1 MVPVRLISRD
11 LREGKSNFPGKTIFV
26 SDFAEPKRELSEDI
40 YIYNNTYVINANSD
54 PLVELNANRLNVWN
68 NLFIVDDGSRLG
80 RKVNLGWTKGEGN

>member
-1 MVPVRLISRD
+1 M
-11 LREGKSNFPGKTIFV
+11 

-54 PLVELNANRLNVWN
+54 PLIELNANRLNVWN

-80 RKVNLGWTKGEGN
+80 RKVNLGWTKGEGINIKGNIYL